1 MLQDTPIDV
10 LYPTQAKLG
19 LWGGEGIVPGYI
31 RPYQSGFR
39 RGTNYL

>member
-10 LYPTQAKLG
+10 LYPKQAKLG

-39 RGTNYL
+39 RGVNYL